1 MLREREPADVT
12 AALTADTDTDAPISN
27 GRENR
32 MQVSTAALAADTD
45 EPATCP
51 EGSPAARPPPW
62 AVRGA
67 LCLAAACGAAGLA
80 AAARHRRGGGPPP
93 RSLVVPQEGRDQLEP
108 LPASTA
114 PYELRRRT
122 GCGNWA
128 EILLGSGVLVAG
140 AEECASRCTQRGD
153 CRAFNYQSGGVALHC
168 HAAKEA
174 SKAGKGWCYL
184 FAEGCQTGADKCN
197 DLYVPRTAGVNFTL
211 ARQGTGCANWER
223 IGMGETTV
231 AGSARQC
238 AGWCSAS
245 AGCRGF
251 NWQPSACSDGEQ
263 VQRGACILFRSL
275 CAVEENAC
283 WDMYEVNGLSLLE
296 LTDALRPGSFADP
309 EEALAQ
315 FPITVPGCDLAE
327 LTLEA
332 NVDLQELFLDRVK
345 GTVAGALANEG
356 LETGSIAVELFDGSG
371 SVIAN
376 CVIKTGDVAAVA
388 SALTARKGEIASDV
402 CSALAAAPGLASVAC
417 LGEGACSAGGAI
429 VAKLADGSAGTSAPT
444 LAPTPPSTV
453 ATTSTSTSATEA
465 STSTSATEA
474 STSTSVTEAST
485 GTSST
490 VVSTSLP
497 EPALEISTTV
507 TLSTPEP
514 ALEMST
520 TATLA
525 TTTITETTAGSLRTT
540 FTLPAGSIPDDP
552 EAAAAVLKRLA
563 EVLAEETG
571 AHASASLGQQHER
584 RLSAA
589 ASGQEVEVTFDPG
602 SPELAALLDERR
614 DELTSKLSET
624 AAAAAREAEDSRAP
638 GAATSA
644 SSADCGDG
652 GDHFD
657 AIVYAVLGVG
667 AVGALL
673 LCGYAAV
680 ACCHEAKKRGR
691 ESPREARERLVPP
704 GEQAPGAGAD
714 EGAAVQRAQKLPS
727 VGPGGAEAETNLV
740 EGAAAGATALTVR
753 STNGFGRGDR
763 VQITSHRGSETKVV
777 CGFDG
782 DTGAMLVHTGLFY
795 AHAMGAFVSKVR
807 GPRPADTT
815 PTGVDDGPPE
825 EPDDAPLMIP
835 PTPRSSSSRSG
846 SHWSGPG
853 DAAEAA
859 GWAVTLEAG
868 SAGRPLGLSLVP
880 VEDDE
885 GGALLVGCVHD
896 ESRASDWNG
905 ELQATAPP
913 PFCTS
918 EMDTERMGTLPN
930 SGSSKGRHAAGGALE
945 GGPPA
950 RCLQR
955 RQGRALRPVREA
967 HRRRLAHSVVRPVR
981 LVAVRGLLPRG
992 LRRGVEGAAVSVTRW
1007 QTEVAGGARLRCHG
1021 PGVAREDGQV
1031 VRGRRR
1037 GDELPLRPQDRRL
1050 PRLRRPDVGQDAG
1063 VHRGRPGRRRR
1074 VRRLREAPGR
1084 EAAGRARTAA
1094 RREPGAARGRR
1105 RAGAS
1110 AARLPRRGQR
1120 GPAQGSGDD
1129 DLPLVINIPQVGKRH
1144 EVSSRPRTGE
1154 RALGEPPTL
1163 RPKSRA
1169 EMAPRAQAQCGMPAP
1184 WRGCGLEPH
1193 GRLSVHQPGTPPR
1206 SGPRATSALRAD
1218 LHLWDLHT
1226 GSDTQGV
1233 DPPPGL
1239 SGSEAGS
1246 RVPPLVDLRAAL
1258 ASDGVQL
1265 FSSGSMPCTAA
1276 SPLLSE
1282 RFTVAD
1288 GDRAASGTP
1297 LSADWHRVSGDS
1309 PSQARQL
1316 RSLGSERSAT
1326 LPWTERVP
1334 SESVPAPPTQAP
1346 LLPIAEV
1353 QPKLGGSNGGPGD
1366 LGAEPSAVASCSDP
1380 GSLAAPRCTLQTPAM
1395 PTAAMRRTQARPEAD
1410 LGAART
1416 TAAALP
1422 PFRAS
1427 TLSPL
1432 PGCRADAHSVAPR
1445 ANSAPALLAGRS
1457 LGAAAML
1464 RATRE
1469 QAANAT
1475 TAGAAQLRAVLP
1487 WGHSAERS
1495 KERADKPTASYR
1507 DVVEAR
1513 AHSGA
1518 QASHP
1523 RERRGV
1529 GRLCSA
1535 APVRPRTAISCVGR
1549 SRSAAPAATRSAAF
1563 SETMCAIDRRWRE
1576 HSPGLRPLILDGTDR
1591 QSGAAPSTGEVVEA
1605 ARAEQRGRTSRRKR
1619 REPPSV
1625 WPASAA
1631 GRLVDPALCRP
1642 GLYRA
1647 PPQACTQLPPGS
1659 RAGPAGP
1666 AFIAYSNARAGRGHA
1681 VAGRLATVV
1690 DDVDAGDE
1698 ILSPRDQTAATR
1710 DAAKKLAQTSADRF
1724 SGKCD
1729 GLCVVKALVD
1739 EKRADPRL
1747 DLKGA
1752 RWKVQTIKA
1761 AEENGEGSEVDG
1773 HARAGRS
1780 TEGDIAMAALRGS
1793 DAAPEEIDGNGEA
1806 SLLTRLRRP
1815 PSARVR

>member
-1 MLREREPADVT
+1 
-12 AALTADTDTDAPISN
+12 
-27 GRENR
+27 
-32 MQVSTAALAADTD
+32 
-45 EPATCP
+45 
-51 EGSPAARPPPW
+51 
-62 AVRGA
+62 
-67 LCLAAACGAAGLA
+67 
-80 AAARHRRGGGPPP
+80 
-93 RSLVVPQEGRDQLEP
+93 VVPQEGRDQLEP

-905 ELQATAPP
+905 ELQAA
-913 PFCTS
+913 
-918 EMDTERMGTLPN
+918 D
-930 SGSSKGRHAAGGALE
+930 
-945 GGPPA
+945 
-950 RCLQR
+950 QR
-955 RQGRALRPVREA
+955 KQI
-967 HRRRLAHSVVRPVR
+967 
-981 LVAVRGLLPRG
+981 
-992 LRRGVEGAAVSVTRW
+992 
-1007 QTEVAGGARLRCHG
+1007 
-1021 PGVAREDGQV
+1021 
-1031 VRGRRR
+1031 RR
-1037 GDELPLRPQDRRL
+1037 GDKIEAVNGIVGTPDDRLAELQRGGTLLVGLSRADHRLVVFNADRAELCDQCERPIAVGSRTRWCDPCDWWLCGDCCPAGSAEGSRVRQFRSPAGRPKLLAVHVFGATGLGSPERTDKWCEVAVAGMSCPSGPRTDDCLACGDPTWGKTLAFTEGDRADDVEFVVYERLQGERRLVGRARLLGVNLAPHGDAGEQELPLHDC
-1050 PRLRRPDVGQDAG
+1050 
-1063 VHRGRPGRRRR
+1063 PG
-1074 VRRLREAPGR
+1074 
-1084 EAAGRARTAA
+1084 
-1094 RREPGAARGRR
+1094 
-1105 RAGAS
+1105 GAS
-1110 AARLPRRGQR
+1110 G
-1120 GPAQGSGDD
+1120 
-1129 DLPLVINIPQVGKRH
+1129 
-1144 EVSSRPRTGE
+1144 
-1154 RALGEPPTL
+1154 
-1163 RPKSRA
+1163 
-1169 EMAPRAQAQCGMPAP
+1169 
-1184 WRGCGLEPH
+1184 
-1193 GRLSVHQPGTPPR
+1193 
-1206 SGPRATSALRAD
+1206 
-1218 LHLWDLHT
+1218 
-1226 GSDTQGV
+1226 
-1233 DPPPGL
+1233 
-1239 SGSEAGS
+1239 
-1246 RVPPLVDLRAAL
+1246 
-1258 ASDGVQL
+1258 
-1265 FSSGSMPCTAA
+1265 
-1276 SPLLSE
+1276 
-1282 RFTVAD
+1282 
-1288 GDRAASGTP
+1288 
-1297 LSADWHRVSGDS
+1297 
-1309 PSQARQL
+1309 
-1316 RSLGSERSAT
+1316 
-1326 LPWTERVP
+1326 
-1334 SESVPAPPTQAP
+1334 
-1346 LLPIAEV
+1346 
-1353 QPKLGGSNGGPGD
+1353 
-1366 LGAEPSAVASCSDP
+1366 
-1380 GSLAAPRCTLQTPAM
+1380 
-1395 PTAAMRRTQARPEAD
+1395 
-1410 LGAART
+1410 
-1416 TAAALP
+1416 
-1422 PFRAS
+1422 
-1427 TLSPL
+1427 
-1432 PGCRADAHSVAPR
+1432 
-1445 ANSAPALLAGRS
+1445 ALL
-1457 LGAAAML
+1457 
-1464 RATRE
+1464 
-1469 QAANAT
+1469 
-1475 TAGAAQLRAVLP
+1475 
-1487 WGHSAERS
+1487 
-1495 KERADKPTASYR
+1495 
-1507 DVVEAR
+1507 
-1513 AHSGA
+1513 
-1518 QASHP
+1518 
-1523 RERRGV
+1523 
-1529 GRLCSA
+1529 
-1535 APVRPRTAISCVGR
+1535 
-1549 SRSAAPAATRSAAF
+1549 
-1563 SETMCAIDRRWRE
+1563 
-1576 HSPGLRPLILDGTDR
+1576 
-1591 QSGAAPSTGEVVEA
+1591 
-1605 ARAEQRGRTSRRKR
+1605 
-1619 REPPSV
+1619 
-1625 WPASAA
+1625 
-1631 GRLVDPALCRP
+1631 
-1642 GLYRA
+1642 
-1647 PPQACTQLPPGS
+1647 
-1659 RAGPAGP
+1659 
-1666 AFIAYSNARAGRGHA
+1666 
-1681 VAGRLATVV
+1681 
-1690 DDVDAGDE
+1690 
-1698 ILSPRDQTAATR
+1698 
-1710 DAAKKLAQTSADRF
+1710 
-1724 SGKCD
+1724 
-1729 GLCVVKALVD
+1729 
-1739 EKRADPRL
+1739 
-1747 DLKGA
+1747 
-1752 RWKVQTIKA
+1752 KVQVTMTY
-1761 AEENGEGSEVDG
+1761 
-1773 HARAGRS
+1773 RW
-1780 TEGDIAMAALRGS
+1780 
-1793 DAAPEEIDGNGEA
+1793 
-1806 SLLTRLRRP
+1806 
-1815 PSARVR
+1815 